1 MFEFEKLLKMFFSS
15 IHLVLIL
22 VYIDVS
28 ICVRKVFVFGEHL
41 KIFLSS
47 PTSSPSYIWR

>member
-1 MFEFEKLLKMFFSS
+1 MFEFEELLKMFFSS
-15 IHLVLIL
+15 VHLVLIC

-28 ICVRKVFVFGEHL
+28 ISIRKLFVFGEHL